1 MNSTNIQ
8 RENQTSVYIPMEAYF
23 STTPAQWNLNV
34 MKPLDL
40 AIHRKCGGQ
49 EDKLNTTTE
58 YKQQNLCV
66 ILERQMISF

>member
-8 RENQTSVYIPMEAYF
+8 RETQTSVYIPMEAYF

-49 EDKLNTTTE
+49 GDKLNNTTE

-66 ILERQMISF
+66 ILDDK